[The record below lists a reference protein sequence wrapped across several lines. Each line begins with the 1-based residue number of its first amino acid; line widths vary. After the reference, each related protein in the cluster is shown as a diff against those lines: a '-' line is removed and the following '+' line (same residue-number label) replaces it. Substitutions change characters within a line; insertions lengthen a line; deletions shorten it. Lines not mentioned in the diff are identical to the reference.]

1 MHSWYDHHIEAKN
14 HTVCSQQTFLQC
26 RQLII
31 QITFTS
37 GRQGARL
44 KKIEA
49 STNTKIN
56 VPRPDDSSEF
66 IRVTGNKEGADK
78 ARHEIQSIADEMVCI
93 CGSNIFTLMYSRIE
107 LSM

>member
-1 MHSWYDHHIEAKN
+1 MILLYI
-14 HTVCSQQTFLQC
+14 LQC
-26 RQLII
+26 TYDVHVPKEHHKSVL
-31 QITFTS
+31 